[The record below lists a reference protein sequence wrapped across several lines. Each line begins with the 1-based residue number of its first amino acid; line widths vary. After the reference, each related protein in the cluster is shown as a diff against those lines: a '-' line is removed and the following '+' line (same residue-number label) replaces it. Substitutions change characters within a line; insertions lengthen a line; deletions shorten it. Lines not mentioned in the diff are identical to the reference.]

1 MIVEVSDNLM
11 GEDIKIK
18 NIQIEVIFFTKKK
31 PTCSRENHYV
41 QQYYVEDRC
50 HTQILQ
56 LLIYISPHHIVYT
69 PAPVPHSYS
78 RNIRKYYVIF
88 TFCFSV
94 LSMFGIC
101 LFSVRCLFGLHF
113 VSVSSPFCLPFVS
126 FSSLLCLPFC
136 LPF

>member
-1 MIVEVSDNLM
+1 MIEKVSDNFMWKEYKKYL
-11 GEDIKIK
+11 
-18 NIQIEVIFFTKKK
+18 QIGVKFFII
-31 PTCSRENHYV
+31 PHPQTCSRENHYV

-69 PAPVPHSYS
+69 PEPVPHSYS

-101 LFSVRCLFGLHF
+101 
-113 VSVSSPFCLPFVS
+113 
-126 FSSLLCLPFC
+126 
-136 LPF
+136 